1 MSLLGGDKGLS
12 ALIGA
17 GFRRLQSYMVTLI
30 PFFFILGRYLTPLP

>member
-17 GFRRLQSYMVTLI
+17 GFRRLQSYMVTLS
-30 PFFFILGRYLTPLP
+30 PQHTTILSHYEM

>member
-17 GFRRLQSYMVTLI
+17 GFRRLKVTWSH
-30 PFFFILGRYLTPLP
+30 